1 MGQHTTNK
9 TPPFQVNRSARFSE
23 DEGGR
28 DRVVLQGCCVPRGLC
43 SRELCSK
50 GLCPMGLCPRGLSSS
65 GLCSGGVV
73 LQGIVFQ
80 GGCVSGV
87 GGGGMITNVC
97 IPWNPLTR
105 MNLWN
110 SIFKKYS
117 WCAKGARDAS

>member
-9 TPPFQVNRSARFSE
+9 TPPFQVNRSAGFSE

-65 GLCSGGVV
+65 GLCSGGLCCRGLCSKGV
-73 LQGIVFQ
+73 VFQ
-80 GGCVSGV
+80 GWGE
-87 GGGGMITNVC
+87 GG
-97 IPWNPLTR
+97 
-105 MNLWN
+105 
-110 SIFKKYS
+110 
-117 WCAKGARDAS
+117 